1 MEPHI
6 EKPCQWQP
14 CGNVATK
21 HARFGFRTFGSRELP
36 AGKTEPY
43 TVLHRNLCDEHL
55 EKARL
60 EYLDVN
66 EYELGKC
73 RSCVR

>member
-1 MEPHI
+1 ME
-6 EKPCQWQP
+6 
-14 CGNVATK
+14 
-21 HARFGFRTFGSRELP
+21 
-36 AGKTEPY
+36 EPY

-55 EKARL
+55 SKTRL
-60 EYLDVN
+60 DYLDVT